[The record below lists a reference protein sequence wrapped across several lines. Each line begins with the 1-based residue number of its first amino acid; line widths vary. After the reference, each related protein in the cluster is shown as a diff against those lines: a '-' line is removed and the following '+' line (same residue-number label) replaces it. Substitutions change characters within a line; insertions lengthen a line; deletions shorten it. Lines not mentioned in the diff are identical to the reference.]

1 MIINHTILILYHEL
15 TIIFYVLVHNIGYDL
30 EICFYT
36 KTTINIRINNE
47 NNDDD
52 DNDTAVTRMG
62 GCR

>member
-1 MIINHTILILYHEL
+1 MFQFI
-15 TIIFYVLVHNIGYDL
+15 NIGYDL